1 MVEKNNEK
9 RNFLQS
15 FVLGARNGFNLSF
28 TSMAPNVLFAFAMIR
43 VLNLTGLTDLI
54 GTIFGPAMNIF
65 GLPGV
70 SATVIIAG
78 ILSTGG
84 GVGVAAGLAT
94 EGQLDSG
101 HVTILLVGIMLFGS
115 LVQYIGRVLGPTGV
129 KTKHYPV
136 LIIVNLAVAF
146 LGMFATQFFV

>member
-1 MVEKNNEK
+1 MTEKTKK

-15 FVLGARNGFNLSF
+15 FVLGAKNGFNLSF

-43 VLNLTGLTDLI
+43 ILNLTGLTDLI
-54 GTIFGPAMNIF
+54 GTVFGPIMGIF

-84 GVGVAAGLAT
+84 GVGAAAGLAT
-94 EGQLDSG
+94 NGQIDSSDAA
-101 HVTILLVGIMLFGS
+101 ILLVGIMLFGS

-129 KTKHYPV
+129 KSKHYPV
-136 LIIVNLAVAF
+136 LIAANLIVAF
-146 LGMFATQFFV
+146 IAMFVTQFFV